1 MHTKLFALASFAA
14 ISACDRPAPPPAAP
28 VPTAASRPVAAIAV
42 EPAGPESVTVPAT
55 VLARERA
62 TLAARVPGSVVAL
75 PYREGERVRQGQV
88 VARIE
93 ARALRSGV
101 EAAGAE
107 QAAAATDL
115 ARVETLLARG
125 AATAQEADQARVRA
139 AAARAASAS
148 ARDALGHAELRAPF
162 AGRISAR
169 PARVGDVVMPGAA
182 ILEIEGAGGLE
193 VVATIDA
200 ADVSRV
206 RPGTRLDVDVD
217 GQAAPL
223 AAVVRAVS
231 DAGDPATH
239 RVQVRADLPMV
250 DGLRSG
256 LFARVR
262 LPDRGVSADASRLTV
277 PTSALVRR
285 GGLSGVYVVRDG
297 RARLRWI
304 APGQGSGGAIE
315 VRAGLERGE
324 RVVRDPAGLTDGI
337 AVRVQ

>member
-1 MHTKLFALASFAA
+1 MKSTVFASLLAVA
-14 ISACDRPAPPPAAP
+14 ACDRPAPPPAAP
-28 VPTAASRPVAAIAV
+28 APTAASRPVVAIAV
-42 EPAGPESVTVPAT
+42 EPAAPESATVPAT

-75 PYREGERVRQGQV
+75 PYREGEVVRQGQV

-148 ARDALGHAELRAPF
+148 ARDALGYAELRAPF
-162 AGRISAR
+162 AGRIGAR
-169 PARVGDVVMPGAA
+169 PARVGDVVMPGAT

-193 VVATIDA
+193 VVASVDA
-200 ADVSRV
+200 ADASRV
-206 RPGTRLDVDVD
+206 RPGTRVDVDVD

-231 DAGDPATH
+231 EAGDPATH
-239 RVQVRADLPMV
+239 RVQVRADLPNA

-262 LPDRGVSADASRLTV
+262 LPHGALPADAARLTV
-277 PTSALVRR
+277 PGSALVRR
-285 GGLSGVYVVRDG
+285 GGLSGVYVIHGG
-297 RARLRWI
+297 RAHLRWI
-304 APGQGSGGAIE
+304 APGQASGGAIE